1 MHRSPSSAR
10 LERALFL
17 SIAISYLSVKT
28 GLRVDDP
35 GVDFIAPALRAI
47 KERNISDS
55 HESYFSVDST

>member
-28 GLRVDDP
+28 GPQVDDP
-35 GVDFIAPALRAI
+35 GVDFIAPALRAV
-47 KERNISDS
+47 KERITSDS
-55 HESYFSVDST
+55 HESYFSLDST